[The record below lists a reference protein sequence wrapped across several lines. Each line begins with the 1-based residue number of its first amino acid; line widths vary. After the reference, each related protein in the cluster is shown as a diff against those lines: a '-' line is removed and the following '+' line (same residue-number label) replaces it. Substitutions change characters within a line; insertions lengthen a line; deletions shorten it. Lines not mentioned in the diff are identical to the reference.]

1 MATVVWEGGAASIK
15 QVDKATPGG
24 TIEAD
29 DVFIVT
35 INGKDVS
42 AIAGGT
48 TVADVTAAVKAAWDA
63 SGLPEASTITATD
76 DTMHI
81 TFTAVTAGV
90 PFTITVST
98 TEAGGVAADAQT
110 FVKASV
116 TAISSPN
123 SWDNAD
129 NWSSGAVPA
138 GGDDVVFENSTT
150 SCLYGLDQANAIAS
164 LAVKANF
171 TGHIGL
177 PRDNSGG
184 YAEYLPTELDLKT
197 AVTSVKI
204 GEGEGD
210 GSGRIKLGT
219 GILAGNLTI
228 SVYKTGVAAED
239 GVPPL
244 LITTGTQ
251 SNTTTLNVNRG
262 TVGVAFFAGETAEVD
277 VLNVTYITTP
287 SSDSTVYIGSGI
299 TGGIGTIDQTAG
311 SVDLECTT
319 TTVTARGSTLTIG
332 GTATVTT
339 LTLTD
344 GATCYYDS
352 SGTATTINVLSA
364 STLDFRRDS
373 NARTVANANV
383 YAGTFL
389 YDPNATVTW
398 TNGIDLEQ
406 CDLDDVTLQIGAN
419 QTISLSAID

>member
-1 MATVVWEGGAASIK
+1 MATVWEGGAASIK

-76 DTMHI
+76 DTTHI

-98 TEAGGVAADAQT
+98 TEAGGGAADDQT

-150 SCLYGLDQANAIAS
+150 SCLYGLDQANAISS

-204 GEGEGD
+204 GEGAGD

-244 LITTGTQ
+244 LITTGTNGA
-251 SNTTTLNVNRG
+251 NTTTLNVNRG
-262 TVGVAFFAGETAEVD
+262 TVGVAFFAGESAEVN
-277 VLNVTYITTP
+277 VVNVTYTTTP
-287 SSDSTVYIGSGI
+287 SSDSNVQIGSGASTI
-299 TGGIGTIDQTAG
+299 TTLDQTAG
-311 SVDLECTT
+311 SVDIECDATT
-319 TTVTARGSTLTIG
+319 ITVRGATLTIG
-332 GTATVTT
+332 GAAIPVT
-339 LTLTD
+339 LNLTD
-344 GATCYYDS
+344 GATCFYDS
-352 SGTATTINVLSA
+352 SGAATTVNVLSA